1 MKSDTGLSSFRLSC
15 ERTLKQE
22 KQRQQFLGKAEA
34 VAQSFEKKLFLK
46 ILENSHKMVCDRMLI
61 VTLQTHILQL

>member
-1 MKSDTGLSSFRLSC
+1 MKSDTGLSLFRLSC

-46 ILENSHKMVCDRMLI
+46 ILENSHKMVCDRMFI
-61 VTLQTHILQL
+61 VTLQTHIFQL

>member
-1 MKSDTGLSSFRLSC
+1 MKSHTGLSSFRLSC

-22 KQRQQFLGKAEA
+22 KQRQQFLVKAEA

-61 VTLQTHILQL
+61 VTLQTHIFQL